1 MFLSAFCGVFY
12 HYFPFFRLLSLLFD
26 FLREKMPIVFVW
38 KGKDVS
44 LHPHSGGEG
53 NHAITNTH
61 KRKEETMMKQND
73 ENVSMMETAQKVR
86 QIVEAERER
95 ARAALEQMDEVLSAL
110 DDANAL
116 RAENELLKTELRAK
130 DAQLLEEKEQ
140 RERVEMQLR
149 EMSMLSASV
158 AGKASQ
164 DELLKALRV
173 FVNKSKRKKLEKR
186 IAVKEMVLE
195 LAVAN
200 SVVFPEDLAAAIG
213 ALDDEQPETKVVNVT
228 GNYNDI
234 HDNGSVVRA

>member
-1 MFLSAFCGVFY
+1 
-12 HYFPFFRLLSLLFD
+12 
-26 FLREKMPIVFVW
+26 MPIVFVW

-73 ENVSMMETAQKVR
+73 EIVSMMETAQKVR

>member
-1 MFLSAFCGVFY
+1 
-12 HYFPFFRLLSLLFD
+12 
-26 FLREKMPIVFVW
+26 
-38 KGKDVS
+38 
-44 LHPHSGGEG
+44 
-53 NHAITNTH
+53 
-61 KRKEETMMKQND
+61 MMKQND